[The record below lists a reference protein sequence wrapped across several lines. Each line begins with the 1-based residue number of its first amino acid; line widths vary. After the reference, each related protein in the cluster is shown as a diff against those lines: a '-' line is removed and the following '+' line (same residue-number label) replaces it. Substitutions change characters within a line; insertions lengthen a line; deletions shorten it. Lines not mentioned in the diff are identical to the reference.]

1 MLVTYIHT
9 RERARAKERARARER
24 EPERASERASE
35 REREAAAAAAVMTDA
50 DACIDRCRS
59 LHLPSIVAGR
69 TPKTATPLLVSQAG
83 RACTP
88 TVPASSH
95 SARGP
100 TPPSSLLLQ
109 DVEYVFEARERE
121 DVSCMTGGWMWSKIP
136 PVMPPLYYR
145 SVQPAFAITAEPI
158 PWRGRFID
166 GGVTGFTV
174 SVGVPQIQL
183 PKHPHLPLPHAP
195 TSARVFPSAI
205 RPCQSDLRFPCPGC
219 RPGLLSVFPPASPFS
234 SLNCCGR
241 GAGFRIDV
249 Q

>member
-24 EPERASERASE
+24 ERGSSSSSS
-35 REREAAAAAAVMTDA
+35 D
-50 DACIDRCRS
+50 DRRRRLHRS
-59 LHLPSIVAGR
+59 LQKSASAINCGRPHAQNCDTSSCFSGWTCMHTHSPSLLPFSAWAHPALIVIAAGR
-69 TPKTATPLLVSQAG
+69 GIRVRGEGKG
-83 RACTP
+83 R
-88 TVPASSH
+88 
-95 SARGP
+95 
-100 TPPSSLLLQ
+100 
-109 DVEYVFEARERE
+109 
-121 DVSCMTGGWMWSKIP
+121 CMTGGWMWSKIP